1 MRGRRKSPKTRQRI
15 RRAQRQAKVRLRSLV
30 RIPTSLAETVERRVG
45 HRATRFLFLFVI
57 PVPIPI
63 AGLLYLY
70 VQVPWTWQCFVAV
83 GYCVGL
89 EVRVAELP
97 QEERHFVGE
106 LQVVLGAG

>member
-1 MRGRRKSPKTRQRI
+1 MRGRRKSPNPTEDTESTEAGKGSFAFASENRHLSRQTRREKGGAPRYSI
-15 RRAQRQAKVRLRSLV
+15 
-30 RIPTSLAETVERRVG
+30 
-45 HRATRFLFLFVI
+45 
-57 PVPIPI
+57 PIPI

-83 GYCVGL
+83 GYGVGL